1 MVAVVVVPHGSTVSN
16 CVLCVYLASG
26 GVRNDITAIGPVQN
40 TMKARNNPEAHL
52 LVLESQK
59 WETKASMNGG

>member
-16 CVLCVYLASG
+16 CVMYVYSASG
-26 GVRNDITAIGPVQN
+26 GVRNNITAIGPAQD
-40 TMKARNNPEAHL
+40 TTKAGNNPEAHL